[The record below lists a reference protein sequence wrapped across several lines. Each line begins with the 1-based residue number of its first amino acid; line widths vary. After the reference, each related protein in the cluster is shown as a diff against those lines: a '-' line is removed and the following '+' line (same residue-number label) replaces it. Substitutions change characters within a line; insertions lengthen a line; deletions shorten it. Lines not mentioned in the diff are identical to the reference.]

1 MDRLCTWG
9 PCEVRNLLT
18 ALHEAFSN
26 TPADSPR
33 NKWYFTSVFC
43 TKWAPHNQI
52 FWRTLKLRLLHKQVD
67 PVYNFQYAYFKAYS
81 NRVPLAVFVNLFTC
95 IVRVLN
101 VFLIKAG
108 IIFMVILEQTS
119 YCCEKR
125 NLIWDWFALQVIWWN
140 FNFSN
145 VMD

>member
-1 MDRLCTWG
+1 MHVG
-9 PCEVRNLLT
+9 PLWSEKPVD
-18 ALHEAFSN
+18 SN
-26 TPADSPR
+26 ARGFQQYSR
-33 NKWYFTSVFC
+33 RFTKKQVVFHIGFLYQMSTSQPC
-43 TKWAPHNQI
+43 QI

-81 NRVPLAVFVNLFTC
+81 NRVSLAVFVNLFTC
-95 IVRVLN
+95 IARVLN

-108 IIFMVILEQTS
+108 IIFMVILEQTN